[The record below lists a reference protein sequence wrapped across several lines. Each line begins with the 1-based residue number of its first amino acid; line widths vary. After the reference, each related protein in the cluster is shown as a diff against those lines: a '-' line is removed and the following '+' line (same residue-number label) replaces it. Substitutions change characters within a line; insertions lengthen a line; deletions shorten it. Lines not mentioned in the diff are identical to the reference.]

1 VAAPALRP
9 LGIGEIL
16 DVAIKITLRNWKTL
30 IGLVALIVAPI
41 QAVVAL
47 IGLSLLDEETFS
59 SVESETFDSADAGT
73 FFAGIGLI
81 VVLSGLSWLLS
92 TAVAFRAVVEAYLGR
107 RSSWRSSLGFVA
119 RRLHSLLWL
128 TIVQGVLLVLG
139 FVACVI
145 PGIWLWV
152 SWSVAIPVLFTEDVR
167 GSKALGR
174 SFRLVRGRWWPTFGL
189 VLLGFLL
196 TSIVGAVIQGIFS
209 ALVFV
214 ADSDFAVFLTDTL
227 GGSISS
233 ILTTPFLAAVITVLY
248 VDLRVR
254 KEGFDLQL
262 LAERLGSPV
271 DDDAEGQPLLLPP
284 LQAPPP
290 QPRPGRE
297 GAGDQPPYW
306 PPPPGW
312 KPSGGD
318 SSDRS

>member
-1 VAAPALRP
+1 VAAPELRP

-47 IGLSLLDEETFS
+47 VGVSLADEDAFTT
-59 SVESETFDSADAGT
+59 VDGQTVDSGEVGT
-73 FFAGIGLI
+73 FAAAIGII

-128 TIVQGVLLVLG
+128 TIVQAVLLVLG
-139 FVACVI
+139 FLACIV

-167 GSKALGR
+167 GFKALGR
-174 SFRLVRGRWWPTFGL
+174 SFRLVRGRWWPAFGL

-196 TSIVGAVIQGIFS
+196 TSVVGGLVQAIFS
-209 ALVFV
+209 ALFFV
-214 ADSDFAVFLTDTL
+214 AESDFALFLTDTL
-227 GGSISS
+227 GGSLSS

-262 LAERLGSPV
+262 LAERIGAGE
-271 DDDAEGQPLLLPP
+271 DEAERGPLLLPP
-284 LQAPPP
+284 PVAPPAP
-290 QPRPGRE
+290 EPELRGEGMGR
-297 GAGDQPPYW
+297 APPYW

-312 KPSGGD
+312 KPDGD
-318 SSDRS
+318 SSGEA

>member
-1 VAAPALRP
+1 VAAPELRP

-47 IGLSLLDEETFS
+47 VGLSLMDEDAFT
-59 SVESETFDSADAGT
+59 SVDGQTVDSGEVGT
-73 FFAGIGLI
+73 FFAGIGII

-128 TIVQGVLLVLG
+128 TIVQAVLLVLG
-139 FVACVI
+139 FLACIV

-167 GSKALGR
+167 GFKALGR
-174 SFRLVRGRWWPTFGL
+174 SFRLVRGRWWPAFGL

-196 TSIVGAVIQGIFS
+196 TSIVGGLVQAIFS
-209 ALVFV
+209 ALFFV
-214 ADSDFAVFLTDTL
+214 AESDFALFLTDML
-227 GGSISS
+227 GGSLSS

-262 LAERLGSPV
+262 LAERIG
-271 DDDAEGQPLLLPP
+271 AGEEEREGAPMLLPP
-284 LQAPPP
+284 PVAPPAP
-290 QPRPGRE
+290 ELEPGGE
-297 GAGDQPPYW
+297 GTGRAPPYW

-312 KPSGGD
+312 KPGGD
-318 SSDRS
+318 SSGES

>member
-1 VAAPALRP
+1 VAAPELRP

-41 QAVVAL
+41 QAIVAL
-47 IGLSLLDEETFS
+47 VGLSLANDDSLGS
-59 SVESETFDSADAGT
+59 LESETVDPADFGT
-73 FFAGIGLI
+73 FFAGIGII
-81 VVLSGLSWLLS
+81 VVLSALSWLLS

-139 FVACVI
+139 FLACVV
-145 PGIWLWV
+145 PGVWLWV
-152 SWSVAIPVLFTEDVR
+152 AWSVAIPVLFTEDVR

-196 TSIVGAVIQGIFS
+196 TSVVGGLVQAIFS
-209 ALVFV
+209 ALFFV
-214 ADSDFAVFLTDTL
+214 AESDFALFLTDTL
-227 GGSISS
+227 GGSLSS

-262 LAERLGSPV
+262 LADRLGSPP
-271 DDDAEGQPLLLPP
+271 DDSEGQPLLLPP
-284 LQAPPP
+284 LEAPAPA
-290 QPRPGRE
+290 PRPGGE
-297 GAGDQPPYW
+297 STGEQPPYW

-312 KPSGGD
+312 KPSRGGT
-318 SSDRS
+318 SDES